1 MKTILLHLTI
11 ILLLSNSTHGQN
23 WYYNQ
28 NFPTAFRAKYVI
40 QYYEFDDYNLFIYS
54 ELIQQGKQNRIILE
68 KRDLEHNLLDS
79 VIISV
84 PDHIIFITGF
94 DFQKDEKKLTLGG
107 DIWSAEVDKSSPY
120 CLFFNMEGFDVTDQ
134 FDALTPDYD
143 VIRNFVRLKDSTG
156 FIGTGYSTRNGNSQ
170 VYLRKSDNI
179 CQTIWEK
186 VYGPA
191 GWQDA
196 HSVTE
201 LRDGGFMIGAWVKQV
216 NGYLNLLLIRTDS
229 LGVQKWSRQYGG
241 MYDDGGGRQVLL
253 MSNGNVLVTG
263 SKHRIGD
270 IINDNHIMEVRP
282 ADGSVVWEKQYGHG
296 EYYSYFYTKA
306 IELEN
311 KDFVVGGIRN
321 LFSSEFNGIVTHSTI
336 TRLDSKGKIIWD
348 RVLFLNPHHLN
359 IISQQ
364 GLKQAG
370 DGGYWL
376 FGYMHTDTQ
385 DGWLIKV
392 DSLGCPYPDCDS
404 VQVSSDPFY
413 LENEPYFRVGPVPA
427 INEMRVYYKFPYEI
441 SAPVLEVFD
450 LQGRKLYRIPLNGYA
465 PEGDVWM
472 DVSDWAHGMYFM
484 QIVSDHKVLATRK
497 VMVGR

>member
-1 MKTILLHLTI
+1 M
-11 ILLLSNSTHGQN
+11 LLSTHTQGQN

-79 VIISV
+79 VIVSV

-94 DFQKDEKKLTLGG
+94 DQQKNEMKLTLGG
-107 DIWSAEVDKSSPY
+107 SIWSSELDKSSPY
-120 CLFFNMEGFDVTDQ
+120 CLFFDLENFEITDQ
-134 FDALTPDYD
+134 QNTQTPDYD
-143 VIRNFVRLKDSTG
+143 SIRDFVRLKDSTG

-170 VYLRKSDNI
+170 VYLRKSDNF

-191 GWQDA
+191 GWQSA
-196 HSVTE
+196 YSVAE
-201 LRDGGFMIGAWVKQV
+201 LRDGGFILGSWVKQV
-216 NGYLNLLLIRTDS
+216 NGYLNILVVRTNNE
-229 LGVQKWSRQYGG
+229 GKEVWSRQYGG
-241 MYDDGGGRQVLL
+241 MYDDGPGRVLL
-253 MSNGNVLVTG
+253 LRNGNVLVT
-263 SKHRIGD
+263 SNKHRAGD
-270 IINDNHIMEVRP
+270 IIYDNHLMEIRP
-282 ADGSVVWEKQYGHG
+282 SDGSVVWEKQYGHG
-296 EYYSYFYTKA
+296 EFYSYFFSDA

-311 KDFVVGGIRN
+311 KDIVVGGLRN

-336 TRLDSKGKIIWD
+336 TRMDSRGKIIWD
-348 RVLFLNPHHLN
+348 RVLFLNPDRLN

-364 GLKQAG
+364 GLKQAR

-376 FGYMHTDTQ
+376 FGYMHTETQ

-404 VQVSSDPFY
+404 LQVSLDPVY
-413 LENEPYFRVGPVPA
+413 KADEPYFRVGPIPA
-427 INEMRVYYKFPYEI
+427 INELRVYYKFPYEI
-441 SAPVLEVFD
+441 SSPVLEVID

-472 DVSDWAHGMYFM
+472 DVSSWSPGMYFM
-484 QIVSDHKVLATRK
+484 QIISDHKVLATRK
-497 VMVGR
+497 VIVGR